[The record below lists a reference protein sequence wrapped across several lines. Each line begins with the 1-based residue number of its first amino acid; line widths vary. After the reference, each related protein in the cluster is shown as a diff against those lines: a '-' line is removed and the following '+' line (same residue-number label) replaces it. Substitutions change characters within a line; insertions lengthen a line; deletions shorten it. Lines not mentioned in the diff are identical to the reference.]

1 MTDVAEIL
9 IPLALDTAYSYVV
22 PEGLRLAEGDVVQVP
37 LGPRETVGVV
47 WGLARTA
54 GGSNLRPVTGRVDA
68 PPLSEPLR
76 KLVDWIARYTLAPK
90 GSALAMVLRLPDEA
104 AARETARVGVRVSGK
119 APARATPARRKVLEA
134 AADGA
139 LHGKSALAKAA
150 GVSLGVVDGLIDDG
164 ALEAVAVEPEAV
176 APPPDPDHPRVP
188 LSDAQEAA
196 AIALIAGP
204 GTALLPAA
212 DPNPAGPGAGSLSR
226 AGEGASRGSGES
238 LAHAEPAP
246 PGPVLLE
253 GVTGSGKTEV
263 YFEAVAHCVRAGRQA
278 LILMPEIALTAQF
291 LDRFAARFGVRP
303 AAWHSGVGG
312 RRRERLRAAVA
323 AGEARV
329 VVGARS
335 ALFLP
340 FRKLGLIVVDE
351 EHESAYKQEDGV
363 HYHARDMAVVRGR
376 LEGCPVVLA
385 SATPSIESRVNAERG
400 RYRHVRLPERFGGR
414 RLPDIRAIDM
424 RLDGPERG
432 RFLSPPLINAV
443 KANLAAGEQSLLFL
457 NRRGYAP
464 LTLCRACGHR
474 YRCRNCST
482 WLVEHRFRK
491 ALVCHQCG
499 YAEPRPQACTECGTF
514 DNLTACGPG
523 VERIAE
529 EVSELF
535 PDRRIIVLS
544 SDFPGGAERL
554 RLELEAV
561 AAGECD
567 IVVGTQLVAKGH
579 NFPHLTLVGV
589 LDADIGL
596 TSGDPRAAE
605 RTFQLLQQVTG
616 RAGRGERPGRAL
628 VQTYQPTHPVIA
640 ALLSGD
646 AERFYAEEVAARE
659 AAGLPPF
666 GRLAA
671 LIVSA
676 AEREA
681 AEAQGQ
687 ALART
692 AEPPPGAMV
701 LGPAEAPLALVRGR
715 YRFRLLVKTER
726 NVDLQSYL
734 RDWLARAPKPR
745 GSVRVAVDVDP
756 QSFL

>member
-1 MTDVAEIL
+1 MPDVAEIL

-22 PEGLRLAEGDVVQVP
+22 PEGLALAEGDVVQVP

-47 WGLARTA
+47 WGLSHSP
-54 GGSNLRPVTGRVDA
+54 GGSNLRPVTGRVAVA
-68 PPLSEPLR
+68 PLTEPLR
-76 KLVDWIARYTLAPK
+76 RLVDWIARYTLAPK
-90 GSALAMVLRLPDEA
+90 GSALALVLRLPDEA
-104 AARETARVGVRVSGK
+104 AARETARVAVRVSGK
-119 APARATPARRKVLEA
+119 PPARRTPARDKVLET

-139 LHGKSALAKAA
+139 LHGKSALAKLA
-150 GVSLGVVDGLIDDG
+150 GVSLSVVDGLIDDG
-164 ALEAVAVEPEAV
+164 ALEAVAVEPEPV
-176 APPPDPDHPRVP
+176 APVPDPDHPRVP
-188 LSDAQEAA
+188 LSEAQEAA
-196 AIALIAGP
+196 ALALVQ
-204 GTALLPAA
+204 PAA
-212 DPNPAGPGAGSLSR
+212 TAPLDAPHAGA
-226 AGEGASRGSGES
+226 
-238 LAHAEPAP
+238 
-246 PGPVLLE
+246 VLLE

-303 AAWHSGVGG
+303 AAWHSGIGG
-312 RRRERLRAAVA
+312 KRRERLRAAVA

-340 FRKLGLIVVDE
+340 FRNLGLIVVDE
-351 EHESAYKQEDGV
+351 EHEAAYKQEDGV

-385 SATPSIESRVNAERG
+385 SATPSIETRVNAERG

-414 RLPDIRAIDM
+414 RLPDIQAIDM

-432 RFLSPPLINAV
+432 RFLSPPLINAI
-443 KANLAAGEQSLLFL
+443 KANLAAGEQALLFL

-482 WLVEHRFRK
+482 WLVEHRFRR

-529 EVSELF
+529 EVAELF
-535 PDRRIIVLS
+535 PDRRVIVLS

-554 RLELEAV
+554 RMELEAV

-646 AERFYAEEVAARE
+646 AERFYAEEVMARE

-671 LIVSA
+671 LVVSA

-681 AEAQGQ
+681 AEAHGQ
-687 ALART
+687 ALARA
-692 AEPPPGAMV
+692 AEPPPGVMV

-726 NVDLQSYL
+726 NIDLQGYL
-734 RDWLARAPKPR
+734 RHWLARAPKPR
-745 GSVRVAVDVDP
+745 GSLRVAVDVDP